1 MRTREFLQAALI
13 AVAVLVP
20 AAASAGDDRDTER
33 AIAELRARRANA
45 LPSPAST
52 PTPFREAGPGDES
65 LAQVRTR
72 IEGLI
77 AKVDTVS
84 CEVEM
89 SKKRD
94 KKSTRKVEKGP
105 LELARGIG
113 ARVSLSRKGQTREYI
128 ANQKVLW
135 SYDHNDKEA
144 QFIPTSMPVVGA
156 SVQDAMRL
164 NAFFAMA
171 PDTIRYRGSQ
181 EVEGDD
187 CWVLTGK
194 SPTTL
199 ESLGVPSVKV
209 RVWVAKKDGVPR
221 KIQLPDESDLVIML
235 RSVSVNPGVPAS
247 RFEWSPPSGVKTKN
261 IFGF

>member
-1 MRTREFLQAALI
+1 MRIHRLLAAGL
-13 AVAVLVP
+13 AAATVLVP
-20 AAASAGDDRDTER
+20 LAASARDDRDREAIIRQMRER
-33 AIAELRARRANA
+33 RDAA
-45 LPSPAST
+45 LPSPT
-52 PTPFREAGPGDES
+52 PPPAPFREAGTGDAS
-65 LAQVRTR
+65 LPKVRAH
-72 IEGLI
+72 IEALI

-89 SKKRD
+89 SKKRE
-94 KKSTRKVEKGP
+94 KKFTRRVEKGP

-113 ARVSLSRKGQTREYI
+113 ARVSLSRKGQTQEYI
-128 ANQKVLW
+128 ANQKVIW

-156 SVQDAMRL
+156 NVQEAMRL

-181 EVEGDD
+181 EIEGED

-209 RVWVAKKDGVPR
+209 RVWVAKKDGLPR
-221 KIQLPDESDLVIML
+221 KIQLPDEDDLVIML
-235 RSVSVNPGVPAS
+235 RSVTVNPAIPAS
-247 RFEWSPPSGVKTKN
+247 RFEWSPPDGVKTKN